1 MISASYGWKMSSPCP
16 LPRRGKG
23 FSKEGSEW
31 LAWRVLM
38 RGDQPPRRSRF
49 MSIFSRLTDIVNS
62 NINAI
67 LDRAQ
72 DPEKII
78 RLIIQ
83 EMEDT
88 LVEVRSGAVRTI
100 AEQKE
105 SERRL
110 QALRREHD
118 DWQRRAEFALTKDR
132 EDLAKGALLAKARCA
147 ESLKLL
153 EQQVEQIAAAL
164 AKQNED
170 IGKLQAKL
178 ADAKSRERSI
188 VARQKSAA
196 TRIKIRSKLYDERI
210 TDAFARFEQVERSL
224 DELEGKAESYDLG
237 RKANLHEELA
247 ALKKRMGNSVRS
259 DAPKPDAFK
268 ADAR

>member
-1 MISASYGWKMSSPCP
+1 MG
-16 LPRRGKG
+16 
-23 FSKEGSEW
+23 
-31 LAWRVLM
+31 
-38 RGDQPPRRSRF
+38 
-49 MSIFSRLTDIVNS
+49 IFSRLTDIVNS

-105 SERRL
+105 SERRRE
-110 QALRREHD
+110 ALRREHD

-178 ADAKSRERSI
+178 A
-188 VARQKSAA
+188 
-196 TRIKIRSKLYDERI
+196 
-210 TDAFARFEQVERSL
+210 
-224 DELEGKAESYDLG
+224 
-237 RKANLHEELA
+237 
-247 ALKKRMGNSVRS
+247 
-259 DAPKPDAFK
+259 APKPPHPTLLPPQK
-268 ADAR
+268 PPPTPT

>member
-1 MISASYGWKMSSPCP
+1 MG
-16 LPRRGKG
+16 
-23 FSKEGSEW
+23 
-31 LAWRVLM
+31 
-38 RGDQPPRRSRF
+38 
-49 MSIFSRLTDIVNS
+49 IFSRLTDIVNS
-62 NINAI
+62 NINSI

-118 DWQRRAEFALTKDR
+118 DWQRRAEFALTKNR
-132 EDLAKGALLAKARCA
+132 EDLAKGALLAKSRCA
-147 ESLKLL
+147 ESLKVL

-178 ADAKSRERSI
+178 ADAKARERSI

-224 DELEGKAESYDLG
+224 DELEGKAEAYDLG
-237 RKANLHEELA
+237 RKGTLHEELAGLEAEAGIDEELA
-247 ALKKRMGNSVRS
+247 ALKKRMGNSIKS

-268 ADAR
+268 ADVR

>member
-1 MISASYGWKMSSPCP
+1 MG
-16 LPRRGKG
+16 
-23 FSKEGSEW
+23 
-31 LAWRVLM
+31 
-38 RGDQPPRRSRF
+38 
-49 MSIFSRLTDIVNS
+49 IFSRLTDIVNS
-62 NINAI
+62 NINSI

-88 LVEVRSGAVRTI
+88 LVDVRSGAVLTI

-118 DWQRRAEFALTKDR
+118 DWQRRAEFALTKNR

-147 ESLKLL
+147 ESLKHL

-178 ADAKSRERSI
+178 TDAKARERSI

-237 RKANLHEELA
+237 RKATLHEELAGLEAEAGVDEELA
-247 ALKKRMGNSVRS
+247 ALKKRMGNSIKS
-259 DAPKPDAFK
+259 DAPKPDTFK

>member
-1 MISASYGWKMSSPCP
+1 MG
-16 LPRRGKG
+16 
-23 FSKEGSEW
+23 
-31 LAWRVLM
+31 
-38 RGDQPPRRSRF
+38 
-49 MSIFSRLTDIVNS
+49 IFSRLTDIVNS
-62 NINAI
+62 NINSI

-100 AEQKE
+100 ADQKE

-118 DWQRRAEFALTKDR
+118 DWQRRAEFALTKNR

-147 ESLKLL
+147 ENLKLL
-153 EQQVEQIAAAL
+153 EGQVEQIAVAL

-178 ADAKSRERSI
+178 ADAKARERSI

-196 TRIKIRSKLYDERI
+196 TRIKIRGKLYDERI

-224 DELEGKAESYDLG
+224 DELEGKAETYDLG
-237 RKANLHEELA
+237 RKATTLHEELAGLEAEAGIDEELA
-247 ALKKRMGNSVRS
+247 ALKKRMGNSIKS
-259 DAPKPDAFK
+259 DAPK

>member
-1 MISASYGWKMSSPCP
+1 MG
-16 LPRRGKG
+16 
-23 FSKEGSEW
+23 
-31 LAWRVLM
+31 
-38 RGDQPPRRSRF
+38 
-49 MSIFSRLTDIVNS
+49 IFSRLTDIVNS
-62 NINAI
+62 NINSI

-88 LVEVRSGAVRTI
+88 LVEVRAGAVRTI

-118 DWQRRAEFALTKDR
+118 DWQRRAEFALTKNR
-132 EDLAKGALLAKARCA
+132 EDLAKGALLAKSRCA
-147 ESLKLL
+147 ESLKIL

-178 ADAKSRERSI
+178 ADAKARERSI

-237 RKANLHEELA
+237 RKATLHEELAGLEAESGVDEELA
-247 ALKKRMGNSVRS
+247 ALKKRMGNSIKS
-259 DAPKPDAFK
+259 DAPKTDTFK

>member
-1 MISASYGWKMSSPCP
+1 MG
-16 LPRRGKG
+16 
-23 FSKEGSEW
+23 
-31 LAWRVLM
+31 
-38 RGDQPPRRSRF
+38 
-49 MSIFSRLTDIVNS
+49 IFSRLTDIVNS
-62 NINAI
+62 NINSI

-88 LVEVRSGAVRTI
+88 LVEVRAGAVRTI

-110 QALRREHD
+110 QTLRREHD
-118 DWQRRAEFALTKDR
+118 DWQRRAEFALTKNR

-147 ESLKLL
+147 ENLKHL

-178 ADAKSRERSI
+178 TDAKARERSI

-237 RKANLHEELA
+237 RKATLHEELAGLEAEAGVDEELA
-247 ALKKRMGNSVRS
+247 ALKKRMGNSIKS

>member
-1 MISASYGWKMSSPCP
+1 MG
-16 LPRRGKG
+16 
-23 FSKEGSEW
+23 
-31 LAWRVLM
+31 
-38 RGDQPPRRSRF
+38 
-49 MSIFSRLTDIVNS
+49 IFSRLTDIVNS
-62 NINAI
+62 NINSI

-118 DWQRRAEFALTKDR
+118 DWQRRAEFALTKNR

-147 ESLKLL
+147 ESLKHL

-178 ADAKSRERSI
+178 TDAKARERTI

-224 DELEGKAESYDLG
+224 DMMEGKVEAYDLG
-237 RKANLHEELA
+237 RPRSIAEEFAGLEAEASVDEELD
-247 ALKKRMGNSVRS
+247 ALKKRLGNSL
-259 DAPKPDAFK
+259 KPAAQK
-268 ADAR
+268 QEAR

>member
-1 MISASYGWKMSSPCP
+1 MG
-16 LPRRGKG
+16 
-23 FSKEGSEW
+23 
-31 LAWRVLM
+31 
-38 RGDQPPRRSRF
+38 
-49 MSIFSRLTDIVNS
+49 IFSRLTDIVNS
-62 NINAI
+62 NINSI

-100 AEQKE
+100 ADQKE

-110 QALRREHD
+110 DALRREHD
-118 DWQRRAEFALTKDR
+118 DWQRRAEFALTKNR

-147 ESLKLL
+147 ENLKLL
-153 EQQVEQIAAAL
+153 ESQVAQIAAAL

-178 ADAKSRERSI
+178 ADAKARERTI

-196 TRIKIRSKLYDERI
+196 TRIKIRGKLYDERI

-237 RKANLHEELA
+237 RKATLQEELAGIEAEAGVEEELA
-247 ALKKRMGNSVRS
+247 ALKKRMGNSV
-259 DAPKPDAFK
+259 P
-268 ADAR
+268 ADASKMGAR

>member
-1 MISASYGWKMSSPCP
+1 
-16 LPRRGKG
+16 
-23 FSKEGSEW
+23 
-31 LAWRVLM
+31 
-38 RGDQPPRRSRF
+38 

-62 NINAI
+62 NINSI

-100 AEQKE
+100 ADQKE

-110 QALRREHD
+110 AALRREHD
-118 DWQRRAEFALTKDR
+118 DWQRRAEFALTKNRD
-132 EDLAKGALLAKARCA
+132 DLAKGALLAKARSA

-153 EQQVEQIAAAL
+153 ESQVAQIAAAL

-178 ADAKSRERSI
+178 ADAKARERTI

-196 TRIKIRSKLYDERI
+196 TRIKIRGKLYDERI

-224 DELEGKAESYDLG
+224 DELEGKAEAYDLG
-237 RKANLHEELA
+237 RKATLHEELAGIEAEAGVDEELA
-247 ALKKRMGNSVRS
+247 ALKKRMGNSIGGNSVPA
-259 DAPKPDAFK
+259 DAPKMG
-268 ADAR
+268 AR

>member
-1 MISASYGWKMSSPCP
+1 
-16 LPRRGKG
+16 
-23 FSKEGSEW
+23 
-31 LAWRVLM
+31 
-38 RGDQPPRRSRF
+38 

-105 SERRL
+105 SERRRE
-110 QALRREHD
+110 ALRREHD
-118 DWQRRAEFALTKDR
+118 DWQRRAEFALTKNR

-247 ALKKRMGNSVRS
+247 GLEAEAGVDEELAALKKRMGNSVRS
-259 DAPKPDAFK
+259 DAPK